1 MATNSKVF
9 VSPGVYTSEVDLS
22 FVAQS
27 VGVTTLGIVGE
38 TVKGPAFEP
47 IFVRNYDEFQTY
59 FGGTTPEKFINTQIP
74 KYEAAYIAKAY
85 LQQSNQLFVTRVLGL
100 SGYDAGPSWSI
111 MTKANV
117 DPDTIGRYCVDPVIV
132 DCLPECNEFEKIGY
146 TFNFTACT
154 NSTGQATFDLGNIDP
169 LILEKLNLPFEQFNG
184 STSSINNYLNDLIYG
199 VIGSVDQ
206 GLAEATTISYFGSID
221 TVDYDILSPV
231 FTGDTNVYGVP
242 DVSLDGNDLGSS
254 FNDPWFYSQF
264 DNTGNGEYSG
274 FSFFSYITGLTN
286 VTPVTTTTTI
296 VPTTTT
302 TTVNPCVTPI
312 PTTTT
317 TTVQPVIVECYT
329 GSLIGVIYTYTG
341 TSYTEYDDLVIATLR
356 SRGLATYTSSNNPV
370 YEVSNINNVTLNLS
384 GVYSGATKNPYLPF
398 VINVTNDNGTNFT
411 FETSFSVSDSN
422 YVSKVFGT
430 DNFGKPRGVVPVF
443 LEERFQSLLN
453 FGFRKG
459 YIRGINSELVSLD
472 SAQSETLDSIGW
484 YLDRYQSANSPWV
497 VSELRGT
504 KVFNLFKFYT
514 ISDGDAANT
523 QVKISII
530 NISFNNLTFDILVR
544 DYYDTDSNP
553 VVLEKFT
560 NCTMNPNENSFV
572 AKKVGTLDGEYELN
586 SKYIMV

>member
-1 MATNSKVF
+1 MATNSKIF

-132 DCLPECNEFEKIGY
+132 DCLPECNEYEKIGY
-146 TFNFTACT
+146 SFNFTACT

-242 DVSLDGNDLGSS
+242 NVSLDDNDLGSS

-302 TTVNPCVTPI
+302 TTVNPCVTPT

-317 TTVQPVIVECYT
+317 TTVQPIIVECYT

-356 SRGLATYTSSNNPV
+356 SRGLATYTSSENPV

-384 GVYSGATKNPYLPF
+384 GVYSGVTKNPYLPF

-459 YIRGINSELVSLD
+459 YSV
-472 SAQSETLDSIGW
+472 
-484 YLDRYQSANSPWV
+484 DRIFWKN
-497 VSELRGT
+497 
-504 KVFNLFKFYT
+504 K
-514 ISDGDAANT
+514 
-523 QVKISII
+523 
-530 NISFNNLTFDILVR
+530 
-544 DYYDTDSNP
+544 
-553 VVLEKFT
+553 
-560 NCTMNPNENSFV
+560 
-572 AKKVGTLDGEYELN
+572 
-586 SKYIMV
+586 